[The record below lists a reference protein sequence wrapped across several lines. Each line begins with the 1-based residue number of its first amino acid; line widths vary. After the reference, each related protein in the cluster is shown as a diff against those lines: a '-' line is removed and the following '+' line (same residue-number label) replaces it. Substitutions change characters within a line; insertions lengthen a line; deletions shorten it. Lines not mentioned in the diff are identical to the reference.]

1 MACEMGYG
9 ILFWERAMSG
19 KVTAIKVQKRNPQR
33 VNIYLDG
40 EYTFGLARITAA
52 WLQMG
57 QELSDEKIA
66 ELRAQDSHEA
76 AYQKAL
82 HFLDYR
88 PRSTAEVRRSLEKHG
103 FEPEVIEAV
112 IQRLGRSGLVN
123 DEQFAQTWVE
133 NRSEFRPRGRRAL
146 SMELR
151 QKGLD
156 DESIETALAEL
167 DEDSLAYQAALKQA
181 RKLQGLPKP
190 DFRRRLA
197 GFLMRR
203 GFDYGVIEPVLEQV
217 WQETIKTE
225 DNDL

>member
-1 MACEMGYG
+1 
-9 ILFWERAMSG
+9 MSG

-52 WLQMG
+52 WLQIG

>member
-1 MACEMGYG
+1 MACKMGYG
-9 ILFWERAMSG
+9 ILLWECGMSG
-19 KVTAIKVQKRNPQR
+19 KVTAMKVQKRNPQR

-40 EYTFGLARITAA
+40 EYSFGLARITAA
-52 WLQMG
+52 WLQIG
-57 QELSDEKIA
+57 QELSDDKIA

-103 FEPEVIEAV
+103 YAPEVIESV
-112 IQRLGRSGLVN
+112 IQRLGHSELVN
-123 DEQFAQTWVE
+123 DGQFAQTWVE
-133 NRSEFRPRGRRAL
+133 NRSEFRPRGRRLL

-156 DESIETALAEL
+156 DEAIESALEEL
-167 DEDSLAYQAALKQA
+167 DEASLAYQAALKHK

-190 DFRRRLA
+190 DFRRKLA
-197 GFLMRR
+197 GFLARR
-203 GFDYGVIEPVLEQV
+203 GFGYDVIEPVLEQV
-217 WQETIKTE
+217 WQETLNTE
-225 DNDL
+225 ENDE